1 MKKEFIIIS
10 LTFLIIIAVIV
21 SVQQNNYNTQE
32 PFTAKIN
39 QMWRPHYRNV
49 TTYTTETINTGT
61 GNIKRF
67 LRQNG
72 LL

>member
-1 MKKEFIIIS
+1 MKEQII
-10 LTFLIIIAVIV
+10 FLFVFVALYI
-21 SVQQNNYNTQE
+21 VQQIKLQTQE

-39 QMWRPHYRNV
+39 QMWRPHYRNL
-49 TTYTTETINTGT
+49 TTYSNDTLNTSI

-72 LL
+72 FL